1 LANGILNFVQCQ
13 FRPHAQIF
21 RLTQN
26 RNLAATCA
34 AALILQILETLA
46 MRNGGTPSTQ
56 RAKLITASRYP
67 HALQDRALYK
77 QKRVEQIES
86 WAVG

>member
-1 LANGILNFVQCQ
+1 V
-13 FRPHAQIF
+13 
-21 RLTQN
+21 
-26 RNLAATCA
+26 
-34 AALILQILETLA
+34 LILQRLETFA
-46 MRNGGTPSTQ
+46 IFGGGTSSTQ

-67 HALQDRALYK
+67 HAVQGQALYK